1 MCADLTLENC
11 TDVHIYLEY
20 DLRFVHCTL
29 STLNGA
35 WNMDERIMLKHEKI
49 ICTYIYV
56 LYILNMIMN
65 TFYDSSDQSPL
76 IDCQT
81 PDLSYFNFIARA

>member
-1 MCADLTLENC
+1 MLIFISSMMY
-11 TDVHIYLEY
+11 V
-20 DLRFVHCTL
+20 FVHFTL

-65 TFYDSSDQSPL
+65 TFYDSSANHHLS
-76 IDCQT
+76 IAKHQT
-81 PDLSYFNFIARA
+81 CRILTSLLGPKRGL

>member
-1 MCADLTLENC
+1 MLIFISSMMY
-11 TDVHIYLEY
+11 V
-20 DLRFVHCTL
+20 FVHFTL